1 MKLAAA
7 LAVSIWLVCGAGPAF
22 AGQVTMP
29 REGVYELKFCTVGSG
44 STIVANDKA
53 YASHYSGVAV
63 LNAQPAG
70 GAFDRQAARRAR
82 RRGRGRTSAR
92 L

>member
-44 STIVANDKA
+44 STDKA

-70 GAFDRQAARRAR
+70 GAFERQAARRAR